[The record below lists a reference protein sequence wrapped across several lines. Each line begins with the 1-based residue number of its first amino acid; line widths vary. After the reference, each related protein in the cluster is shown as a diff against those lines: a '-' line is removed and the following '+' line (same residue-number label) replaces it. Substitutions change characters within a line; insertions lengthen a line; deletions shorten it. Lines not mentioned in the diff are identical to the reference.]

1 MAQRLLARD
10 FRADELVILAESLAD
25 LRRRYAADPADA
37 ERLSTVG
44 DHPVQGALDRKE
56 LASFTMM
63 ANLMLN
69 LDEVLNK

>member
-1 MAQRLLARD
+1 
-10 FRADELVILAESLAD
+10 
-25 LRRRYAADPADA
+25 
-37 ERLSTVG
+37 VG